1 MILTN
6 EPGIY
11 LEGQYGIRIE
21 NMLVVAEAE
30 KTEFGQFMEFETMT
44 YCPIDLAGIDVSM
57 LNPSE
62 KNWINHY
69 HQAVYEALSPSLSAA
84 EKKWLANETREI

>member
-21 NMLVVAEAE
+21 NMMVVAEAE
-30 KTEFGQFMEFETMT
+30 KTEFGQFMEFETIT
-44 YCPIDLAGIDVSM
+44 YCPIDLAGIDKELLTKQEIEW
-57 LNPSE
+57 LND
-62 KNWINHY
+62 Y
-69 HQAVYEALSPSLSAA
+69 HQQVYTKLAPYLNE
-84 EKKWLANETREI
+84 EERVWLQGETQAI